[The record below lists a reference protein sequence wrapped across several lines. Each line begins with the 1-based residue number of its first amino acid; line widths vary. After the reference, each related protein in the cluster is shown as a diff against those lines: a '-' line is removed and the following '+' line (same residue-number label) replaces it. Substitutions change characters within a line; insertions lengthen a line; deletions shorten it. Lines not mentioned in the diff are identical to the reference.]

1 MPRLANEG
9 RQHAETTARRET
21 VESPRDE
28 SCICKFDDS
37 FNKNKGKGTEIK
49 HNNVWWQ
56 SQGETNGSARGTW
69 IRRKVRVEW
78 ESTHNAWI
86 PSMQHGELL
95 SRLPCQYASPSTHV
109 IIVSVCVRVFVSCCY
124 VKHFK
129 LLSQCFEC
137 RPGNATRL
145 GWRSQGAASGQR
157 GMLKGANMISSS
169 HKRILEKIQPT
180 RKWEQPSRRIS
191 RNEGQRQSK
200 VVGNNKIVLRIYVYS
215 KKKEKLQW
223 LRWKNKIIFCALKK
237 GFKN

>member
-56 SQGETNGSARGTW
+56 SQGETKGGGRGTW

-109 IIVSVCVRVFVSCCY
+109 IIVTVCVCVRVFVSFCD

-145 GWRSQGAASGQR
+145 GWRSPGAASGQR

-169 HKRILEKIQPT
+169 HKRIPEKTQPT
-180 RKWEQPSRRIS
+180 RKWEEPKPTDFEEWRPKAK
-191 RNEGQRQSK
+191 QSHK
-200 VVGNNKIVLRIYVYS
+200 VVGYNKIVLLI
-215 KKKEKLQW
+215 
-223 LRWKNKIIFCALKK
+223 
-237 GFKN
+237 